1 MGRKTPAV
9 HLPDFIAKS
18 AGDTDD
24 ICSGGCAV
32 VDFFF
37 ESVFLCLGNIVL
49 IHPIEIVVRAVMV
62 GVIAPEISVS
72 VHIPCGCLLY
82 TSPSPRDA

>member
-62 GVIAPEISVS
+62 GVIAPEVSVS
-72 VHIPCGCLLY
+72 VHIPGGVVVIRVY
-82 TSPSPRDA
+82 SPVFS